1 MSRRGPPGKVPASDE
16 MQFEEAGAED
26 QMMWIHPIF
35 VLFVEYLVC
44 DSHFKDIILF
54 NPYDTYKEGI
64 YQSLR
69 KTQTLKIRDVK

>member
-1 MSRRGPPGKVPASDE
+1 MDSHY
-16 MQFEEAGAED
+16 F
-26 QMMWIHPIF
+26 F